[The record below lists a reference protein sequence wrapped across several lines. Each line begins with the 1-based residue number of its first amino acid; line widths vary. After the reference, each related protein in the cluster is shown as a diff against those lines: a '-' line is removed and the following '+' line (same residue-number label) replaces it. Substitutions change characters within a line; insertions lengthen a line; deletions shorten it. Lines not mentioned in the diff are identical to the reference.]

1 MEEVTNRLHP
11 GLVGELEAEVTEG
24 MLAPGGRR
32 VLSTP
37 AMIGLMEG
45 AANRAVE
52 HLLPEGW
59 LTVGYLVNVRHLAA
73 APLGSVVRARAEL
86 TEVDGRRLVF
96 KVEAWQGDKKLGEGT
111 HERRVVELR
120 RFLERAAAK

>member
-1 MEEVTNRLHP
+1 MEDVTDRLHP

-96 KVEAWQGDKKLGEGT
+96 KVEAWQGGKKVGEGT
-111 HERRVVELR
+111 HERRVVELK
-120 RFLERAAAK
+120 RFLERAAK

>member
-1 MEEVTNRLHP
+1 
-11 GLVGELEAEVTEG
+11 
-24 MLAPGGRR
+24 
-32 VLSTP
+32 STP
-37 AMIGLMEG
+37 AMIGLMDG

-96 KVEAWQGDKKLGEGT
+96 KVEAWQGDKKVGEGT
-111 HERRVVELR
+111 HERRVVELK

>member
-1 MEEVTNRLHP
+1 MEEIISRLRP
-11 GLVGELEAEVTEG
+11 GLTGELEAEVRED

-37 AMIGLMEG
+37 SMIQLMEG
-45 AANRAVE
+45 ASTEAVE

-73 APLGSVVRARAEL
+73 APLGSRVKARAEL
-86 TEVDGRRLVF
+86 IEVDGRRLTF
-96 KVEAWQGDKKLGEGT
+96 RVEAWQGEKKLGEGI
-111 HERRVVELR
+111 HERRIVELR
-120 RFLERAAAK
+120 RFLERAGGQ